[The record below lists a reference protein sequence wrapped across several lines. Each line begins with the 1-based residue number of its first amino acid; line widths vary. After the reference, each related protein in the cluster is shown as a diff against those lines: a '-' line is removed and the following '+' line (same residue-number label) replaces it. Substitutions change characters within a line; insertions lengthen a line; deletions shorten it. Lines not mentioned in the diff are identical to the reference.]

1 MGGPQRGRGRS
12 GQHSVHNFQL
22 SRYAHD
28 EKRLYVLLGQ
38 FKIPTLRVGA
48 LLGSNPI
55 SAKKA
60 LLVLAYLHWF
70 LTSMP
75 YCSVVERAL
84 CS

>member
-55 SAKKA
+55 SAKRA
-60 LLVLAYLHWF
+60 LLVLAYLV
-70 LTSMP
+70 LNID
-75 YCSVVERAL
+75 AL
-84 CS
+84 LYQSQW